1 MHCIA
6 SHARSHACMLSC
18 PLGACVFGRGRWSRS
33 VGPGF
38 VHFAHIAW
46 EEVSAPHLRKFPRRI
61 FRAGSSLA
69 SPTGLDW
76 TGLDLAQVRCDEH
89 GRMMRKMVLTIGDV
103 PLQRLLDSAF
113 WFLIA
118 RLLVRAASC
127 RAATRACVADAR
139 PHTHA
144 HTHKH
149 TLTRART
156 HARARVQLARCQRRF
171 PRLERFAEPPLGSC
185 ACA

>member
-1 MHCIA
+1 
-6 SHARSHACMLSC
+6 
-18 PLGACVFGRGRWSRS
+18 
-33 VGPGF
+33 
-38 VHFAHIAW
+38 
-46 EEVSAPHLRKFPRRI
+46 
-61 FRAGSSLA
+61 
-69 SPTGLDW
+69 
-76 TGLDLAQVRCDEH
+76 LAQVRCDEH

-127 RAATRACVADAR
+127 RAASRACVADAR

-149 TLTRART
+149 TLMHTT
-156 HARARVQLARCQRRF
+156 RVQ
-171 PRLERFAEPPLGSC
+171 
-185 ACA
+185 